1 MKYSMSVLRRTI
13 SIHEQL
19 LLETNNMETHRIG
32 WFRTVRKDLE
42 GGGLEKKL
50 ITPFQRVQ
58 DTQWIR
64 TNLNPVGLQRA
75 EDEGRMKTPPSVMF
89 PYLTP

>member
-42 GGGLEKKL
+42 GGVGEKVDY
-50 ITPFQRVQ
+50 PFSKGSGYAV
-58 DTQWIR
+58 DTHEPQSCWTSTSR
-64 TNLNPVGLQRA
+64 G
-75 EDEGRMKTPPSVMF
+75 
-89 PYLTP
+89 